1 MTPAAPDGS
10 GPTSVP
16 RGNNV
21 DGGAGDSGAGDSF
34 EDGLE
39 AVPGDPQA
47 GALDAHTP
55 DSAGPGIAGHDA
67 ADQDAAGQDSADK
80 DAADQDS
87 ADVQHRHLAHTWQEA
102 RQLAFDCATP
112 IPAAPVPLRQAL
124 GRTLAADVVALQD
137 MPHYAS
143 SAMDGWAVNGSG
155 PWILAEPNQRLA
167 PHQASRIATG
177 GLIPAG
183 AKAVLRSESGVIG
196 TDEDGLPVL
205 KLGGS
210 AKPGDPRNGDHI
222 RKAGEEA
229 AAGDVL
235 IKRGAVLNPAHL
247 ALAALAGN
255 DTLPVLGKALV
266 RLVLTGSEVVTSGL
280 PAPGQVRDT
289 FGPQLAAVV
298 GMLGGICTE
307 EVKIGD
313 TYAEWLAALE
323 DGEPVPAGGGQPSG
337 QSSGQ
342 PSSQSSS
349 ASDIPFRDASGGRS
363 AAPPAADP
371 AAESLPA
378 DVVITTGGTG
388 RSATDHLRRSVDEL
402 GGRLLIDGIAMRPGH
417 PAVLAELP
425 DGRYILGLPGNPLAA
440 MMALST
446 IGAPLL
452 AALGHCSIPPLSE
465 VPCGSTIDAD
475 PGRTRLMP
483 FRLLYGMAS
492 PAQHTGPG
500 MMRGLAAADGVLVV
514 PPHGVQLGELVP
526 AFALPWGTPLPDAAA
541 ASGTPKPAAKRTARK
556 TSTSD
561 GPVDWSAL
569 LG

>member
-1 MTPAAPDGS
+1 MTPAPPGGS
-10 GPTSVP
+10 GPFAAGDERADDTAGDKADDRADDRAEDKADDILDDNEAQARQEP
-16 RGNNV
+16 E
-21 DGGAGDSGAGDSF
+21 GGA
-34 EDGLE
+34 
-39 AVPGDPQA
+39 
-47 GALDAHTP
+47 
-55 DSAGPGIAGHDA
+55 
-67 ADQDAAGQDSADK
+67 
-80 DAADQDS
+80 
-87 ADVQHRHLAHTWQEA
+87 HRHLAHTWDEA

-112 IPAAPVPLRQAL
+112 IPAAPIPLRQAL
-124 GRTLAADVVALQD
+124 GRTLAADVVAVRD

-143 SAMDGWAVNGSG
+143 SAMDGWAANGSG
-155 PWILAEPNQRLA
+155 PWILAEPGQRLA
-167 PHQASRIATG
+167 PHQASPIATG

-196 TDEDGLPVL
+196 ADEDGLPVL

-229 AAGDVL
+229 AEGDIL
-235 IKRGAVLNPAHL
+235 IKTGTVLNPAHL

-266 RLVLTGSEVVTSGL
+266 RLVFTGSEVVTSGM

-298 GMLGGICTE
+298 EMLGGICAE

-313 TYAEWLAALE
+313 TYAEWLSALE
-323 DGEPVPAGGGQPSG
+323 DSEPVPAG
-337 QSSGQ
+337 
-342 PSSQSSS
+342 
-349 ASDIPFRDASGGRS
+349 
-363 AAPPAADP
+363 
-371 AAESLPA
+371 ESLPA

-388 RSATDHLRRSVDEL
+388 RSGTDHLRRSVAEL

-440 MMALST
+440 MMALCT

-452 AALGHCSIPPLSE
+452 AALGHAPVPPLSE
-465 VPCGSTIDAD
+465 VPCGSIIDAD

-492 PAQHTGPG
+492 PAQHTAPG

-514 PPHGVQLGELVP
+514 PPHGVQLGEPVP
-526 AFALPWGTPLPDAAA
+526 AFALPWSAPLPDLAA
-541 ASGTPKPAAKRTARK
+541 ASGAPKPTAKRAARK
-556 TSTSD
+556 AAASD

>member
-1 MTPAAPDGS
+1 MTATAPDGS
-10 GPTSVP
+10 GPLA
-16 RGNNV
+16 
-21 DGGAGDSGAGDSF
+21 GAGGDAARESVGDSPTGPHIPA
-34 EDGLE
+34 DRD
-39 AVPGDPQA
+39 AVDQ
-47 GALDAHTP
+47 DAVER
-55 DSAGPGIAGHDA
+55 DA
-67 ADQDAAGQDSADK
+67 ADQDAVDQDAVDE
-80 DAADQDS
+80 DAAD
-87 ADVQHRHLAHTWQEA
+87 ADTTGQNKVGDDAPGEPHKHAAHTWQEA
-102 RQLAFDCATP
+102 RQLAFDCAAP

-137 MPHYAS
+137 IPHYAS

-155 PWILAEPNQRLA
+155 PWILAEPKQRLA
-167 PHQASRIATG
+167 PHQASPIATG

-183 AKAVLRSESGVIG
+183 AKAVLRSESGIIG
-196 TDEDGLPVL
+196 ADEDGLPVL
-205 KLGGS
+205 KLGGN
-210 AKPGDPRNGDHI
+210 AKPGDPPNGDHI

-229 AAGDVL
+229 TEGDVL
-235 IKRGAVLNPAHL
+235 IKRGTVLNPAHL
-247 ALAALAGN
+247 ALAALAGS
-255 DTLPVLGKALV
+255 DTLPVLGKAVV
-266 RLVLTGSEVVTSGL
+266 RLVFTGSEVVTSGM

-323 DGEPVPAGGGQPSG
+323 DT
-337 QSSGQ
+337 
-342 PSSQSSS
+342 
-349 ASDIPFRDASGGRS
+349 
-363 AAPPAADP
+363 DP

-388 RSATDHLRRSVDEL
+388 GSGTDHLRRSVAEL
-402 GGRLLIDGIAMRPGH
+402 GGRLLIDGVAMRPGH

-446 IGAPLL
+446 IGGPLL
-452 AALGHCSIPPLSE
+452 AALGHGPIPPLSE

-526 AFALPWGTPLPDAAA
+526 AFALPWGAPLPDPAAA
-541 ASGTPKPAAKRTARK
+541 TAAPKPAAKRTARK
-556 TSTSD
+556 TAASD

>member
-16 RGNNV
+16 RGDNV
-21 DGGAGDSGAGDSF
+21 DHGVGDNF
-34 EDGLE
+34 EDGVQ
-39 AVPGDPQA
+39 AVPGDPRA
-47 GALDAHTP
+47 GALDAPAP
-55 DSAGPGIAGHDA
+55 DSAGPDNAGHDA
-67 ADQDAAGQDSADK
+67 AGQGSAGRDG
-80 DAADQDS
+80 

-102 RQLAFDCATP
+102 RQLAFDCATS

-124 GRTLAADVVALQD
+124 GRTLAVDVVALQD

-235 IKRGAVLNPAHL
+235 IKRGTVLNPAHL

-323 DGEPVPAGGGQPSG
+323 DGEPVHAGGGQSG
-337 QSSGQ
+337 D
-342 PSSQSSS
+342 QSSS
-349 ASDIPFRDASGGRS
+349 ASDIPFRDGPGGRS
-363 AAPPAADP
+363 SAPAADP

-388 RSATDHLRRSVDEL
+388 RSGTDHLRRSVDEL

-452 AALGHCSIPPLSE
+452 AALGHGSIPPLSE

-526 AFALPWGTPLPDAAA
+526 AFALPWGAPLPDAAA
-541 ASGTPKPAAKRTARK
+541 ASGAPKPAAKRTARK
-556 TSTSD
+556 TSASD